1 MIVLVIVVVEEPMA
15 LVNIEKFFREVIVS
29 VENVVVTVPFTNET
43 GEVKMVKE
51 VVIPVESVVVAL
63 TLVDVIVLVLVEVA
77 GIVVNVVVKSSAN
90 VTG

>member
-29 VENVVVTVPFTNET
+29 VENVVVTVPFTNEM
-43 GEVKMVKE
+43 GEVKVVKE

-90 VTG
+90 VDG